1 MDSAENRPDPDE
13 LLASLIH
20 EEEKSKR
27 GKLKIFFGM
36 CAGVGKTYTMLQAAK
51 VEKTKGCDIII
62 GFVET
67 HNRRETTNLVEGFEL
82 VERKKLGYKSTRVEE
97 MDLDAIIARK
107 PQIVLVD
114 ELAHTNAPGSRHTKR
129 FQDVLEILE
138 NGISVY
144 TTVNVQ
150 HLESRSET
158 VAQITGI
165 IVRET
170 LPDEIFE
177 NADEV
182 ELVDLSPDELLQ
194 RLSEGKVYTPER
206 SREAIMNFFRKG
218 NITAL
223 REMALRIVADRVDKQ
238 LHDYMQEKR
247 IRGPWKS
254 GLHLLVAIDYKI
266 QSTRLL
272 RWAKNLAYSMG
283 ANIQAIYVE
292 TSHHVTAKENEQ
304 LNKNINLAKQL
315 GIKVRIV
322 TNYDLVEAIVEY
334 AQKENVTHII
344 VGKPRVR
351 NLIAMLKLGNFVNRL
366 IRYSGNIDVYI
377 LGADSQAK
385 GRYKEKVFVP
395 SFTSSIREYLTVT
408 LLVFLTSIML
418 YLVKDFVGYQIVSFG
433 LLFLVSILAIF
444 FGSGPIL
451 IAAALSAIIWDYF
464 FIPPQFTL
472 HIDKPEDLLMLI
484 MFFIIAMLN
493 GILTSRVRR
502 QEQKIRIRE
511 ERTQALYQLTKE
523 LNTASGMNEVS
534 GIAVKYVHK
543 YFGLESAIVLKNELN
558 QLDSAI
564 QGGTNI
570 RFSDN
575 DFSVANWVFKNSAV
589 AGKYTDTLPSGAYT
603 FYPLAGNSGNMGVI
617 AAEMHRTFTQGEEQF
632 WDACLSQVSGK
643 YEREFLRNAAK
654 NTYILSESEKLY
666 KTLFNSISHELRIP
680 VATIIGASDTLLTQ
694 CYPEE
699 TKQAL
704 YSEINIASIRLN
716 RLIENLLN
724 MSRLESGYIKPRPDW
739 CDLHDIANNVAES
752 LQNELKPFKLITVI
766 PSDMPLVKVDF
777 GLVEQAL
784 HNLILNTTQIAPPG
798 TIIRLKIFYDNGFLN
813 LQVMDRGPGFSAAE
827 LNFVFNKFYRG
838 KDAKT
843 GGTGLGLSIVKGF
856 VEAQGGT
863 IIAENRANGGAKF
876 TIKIPVQRAD
886 INHQKKLKIH
896 GHSRHHTDH

>member
-1 MDSAENRPDPDE
+1 MDIPDNRPDPDE
-13 LLASLIH
+13 LLASIIQQ
-20 EEEKSKR
+20 EEKSKK

-36 CAGVGKTYTMLQAAK
+36 CAGVGKTYTMLQAAR
-51 VEKTKGCDIII
+51 VEKVKGCDIII
-62 GFVET
+62 GYIET
-67 HNRRETTNLVEGFEL
+67 HKRKETDALVEGFEL
-82 VERKKLGYKSTRVEE
+82 IERNRYLYKSTTVQE

-114 ELAHTNAPGSRHTKR
+114 ELAHTNAPGSRHIKR
-129 FQDVLEILE
+129 YQDVQEILE
-138 NGISVY
+138 NGINVY

-165 IVRET
+165 TVRET
-170 LPDEIFE
+170 FPDEIFE

-194 RLSEGKVYTPER
+194 RLSEGKVYAPER

-238 LHDYMQEKR
+238 LHDYMQQKQ

-254 GLHLLVAIDYKI
+254 GLHLLVAINYKI
-266 QSTRLL
+266 ESMRLL
-272 RWAKNLAYSMG
+272 RWAKNLASSMG
-283 ANIQAIYVE
+283 ANIQAVYVE
-292 TSHHVTAKENEQ
+292 TPHQLTSKEDDQ

-315 GIKVRIV
+315 GIKFRIV
-322 TNYDLVEAIVEY
+322 SNYDVVSAIVNF

-351 NLIAMLKLGNFVNRL
+351 NLFAMLKLGNFVNRL

-377 LGADSQAK
+377 LGSDNLAK
-385 GRYKEKVFVP
+385 GRYKQKVFVP
-395 SFTSSIREYLTVT
+395 SFTSTIREYLTVI
-408 LLVFLTSIML
+408 LLIFLISTTC
-418 YLVKDFVGYQIVSFG
+418 YLIKDVIGYQIVSFG

-451 IAAALSAIIWDYF
+451 LAAALSAIIWDFF

-472 HIDKPEDLLMLI
+472 HVGKPEDLLMLI
-484 MFFIIAMLN
+484 MFFIIALLN

-511 ERTQALYQLTKE
+511 ERTHALYQLTKE
-523 LNTASGMNEVS
+523 LNNASGMEEVS
-534 GIAVKYVHK
+534 QMAMKYVQK
-543 YFGLESAIVLKNELN
+543 YFNLDSAIILKTDLN
-558 QLDSAI
+558 QLDVQVQQGTEI
-564 QGGTNI
+564 QL
-570 RFSDN
+570 SEN
-575 DFSVANWVFKNSAV
+575 DLSVANWVFKNSSP
-589 AGKYTDTLPSGAYT
+589 AGKYTNTLPSNDHT
-603 FYPLAGNSGNMGVI
+603 FYPMSGNKGNMGVI
-617 AAEMHRTFTQGEEQF
+617 AVKHPQVFTQGEEQF
-632 WDACLSQVSGK
+632 WDACLSQISGK

-680 VATIIGASDTLLTQ
+680 VATILGASDILLSQ
-694 CYPEE
+694 DYPEE
-699 TKQAL
+699 TRHKL
-704 YSEINIASIRLN
+704 YNEISIASIRLN

-724 MSRLESGYIKPRPDW
+724 MSRLESGHIKPRPDW
-739 CDLHDIANNVAES
+739 CDVHDLANNVAET
-752 LQNELKPFKLITVI
+752 LKAELKPFKLSTVI
-766 PSDMPLVKVDF
+766 PADMPLVMIDF
-777 GLVEQAL
+777 GLVEQIL
-784 HNLILNTTQIAPPG
+784 HNLILNATQIAPEG
-798 TIIRLKIFYDNGFLN
+798 SMIRLKIYYDQGCLN
-813 LQVMDRGPGFSAAE
+813 IQIMDRGPGFNPAE
-827 LNFVFNKFYRG
+827 LNYVFDKFYRG

-856 VEAQGGT
+856 VAAQEGT
-863 IIAENRANGGAKF
+863 IVAENRANGGAKF
-876 TIKIPVQRAD
+876 ILKIPVKTQD
-886 INHQKKLKIH
+886 LNQHLKNEAN
-896 GHSRHHTDH
+896 D